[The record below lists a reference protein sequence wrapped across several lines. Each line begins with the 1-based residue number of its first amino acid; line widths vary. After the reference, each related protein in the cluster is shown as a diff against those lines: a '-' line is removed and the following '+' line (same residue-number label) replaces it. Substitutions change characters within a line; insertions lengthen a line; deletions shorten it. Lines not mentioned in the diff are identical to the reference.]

1 MSPGRQRKR
10 HFRFRNPQPIKIP
23 RKEKSAMTQQQFENR
38 KERAEN
44 EPLVIARTDEGFR
57 VYSPSNRIRSYI
69 VSGSVQAPSCTC
81 PDFQY
86 HDGDASWRCK
96 HILAVLAQYDGQLPK
111 DAYEDEE
118 RRAIQEEGRPQG
130 KEEQPATNGTSQMLL
145 KRSVSP
151 DGRIDSLS
159 VEFSCAVDEQ
169 SAGEITSRAGKMLAL
184 QARIIERFLD
194 GNSAANDER
203 SGAEDSADGS
213 VPAKMLNIGGMDGKW
228 GRRLFINVQAND
240 QTLKLF
246 GNGKQLAEAIT
257 AAGFS
262 NLAEKIAEGLQL
274 NLPCR
279 VVTKPSTDGRFLN
292 IERVLPNPQVRGN
305 HDPRPR

>member
-1 MSPGRQRKR
+1 
-10 HFRFRNPQPIKIP
+10 
-23 RKEKSAMTQQQFENR
+23 MTQQQYENR
-38 KERAEN
+38 KQRAEN

-69 VSGSVQAPSCTC
+69 VSGSVDSPSCTC

-96 HILAVLAQYDGQLPK
+96 HILGVLAQYDGQFPK
-111 DAYEDEE
+111 DACEDEE
-118 RRAIQEEGRPQG
+118 RRAIQEEGRPQE
-130 KEEQPATNGTSQMLL
+130 KEERSSTNGTSQMLL

-194 GNSAANDER
+194 ANGAAKDER
-203 SGAEDSADGS
+203 SSAEDGADGS
-213 VPAKMLNIGGMDGKW
+213 VPARMLNIGGMDGKW
-228 GRRLFINVQAND
+228 GRRLFINLQAND

-246 GNGKQLAEAIT
+246 GNPKQLAEAIT

-262 NLAEKIAEGLQL
+262 NHAEKIAEGVQL

-279 VVTKPSTDGRFLN
+279 VITKPSADGRFLN
-292 IERVLPNPQVRGN
+292 IERVLPIEALRPQRRGN
-305 HDPRPR
+305 HDPRSR

>member
-1 MSPGRQRKR
+1 
-10 HFRFRNPQPIKIP
+10 
-23 RKEKSAMTQQQFENR
+23 MTQQQYENR
-38 KERAEN
+38 KESAEN
-44 EPLVIARTDEGFR
+44 EPLVIDRTDEGFR

-69 VSGSVQAPSCTC
+69 VSGSVQTPSCTC

-96 HILAVLAQYDGQLPK
+96 HILGVLAQYDGQFPK

-118 RRAIQEEGRPQG
+118 RRAIQDEGRPQE
-130 KEEQPATNGTSQMLL
+130 KAEQPSTNGTAQMLL

-159 VEFSCAVDEQ
+159 VEFSCAVDEE

-203 SGAEDSADGS
+203 SSAANGADGS
-213 VPAKMLNIGGMDGKW
+213 VPARMLNIGGMDGKW
-228 GRRLFINVQAND
+228 GRRLFINVQADD
-240 QTLKLF
+240 QTMKLF
-246 GNGKQLAEAIT
+246 GNSKQLAEAIT

-262 NLAEKIAEGLQL
+262 NLAEKIAEGVQL
-274 NLPCR
+274 NVPCR
-279 VVTKPSTDGRFLN
+279 VVTMPSADGRFLN
-292 IERVLPNPQVRGN
+292 IERVLPDLQRRGN

>member
-1 MSPGRQRKR
+1 
-10 HFRFRNPQPIKIP
+10 
-23 RKEKSAMTQQQFENR
+23 MTQQQYENR

-57 VYSPSNRIRSYI
+57 VYSPANRIRSYI

-96 HILAVLAQYDGQLPK
+96 HILGVLAQYDGQFPK
-111 DAYEDEE
+111 DACEDEE
-118 RRAIQEEGRPQG
+118 RRAIQEEGRPHE
-130 KEEQPATNGTSQMLL
+130 KEEQPSTNGTAQMLL

-194 GNSAANDER
+194 GNSAANDAR
-203 SGAEDSADGS
+203 SGAEDGADGS
-213 VPAKMLNIGGMDGKW
+213 VPARMLNIVGMDGRW

-246 GNGKQLAEAIT
+246 GHPKQLAEAIT

-262 NLAEKIAEGLQL
+262 NLAENIAEGVQL

-279 VVTKPSTDGRFLN
+279 VVTKPSADGRFLN
-292 IERVLPNPQVRGN
+292 IERVLPHPQRRGN